1 MLLYRP
7 NKFRRE
13 ELKTRSLYTEHR
25 HLPLLFISNCIRTFD
40 PHPLPTYLRQAR
52 YWLANM
58 TAREART
65 VIVVTG
71 SHTITAGYGIHEILK
86 RPSIS
91 LTARV
96 GLSRSTA
103 STSSASSPPDYTKY
117 LVGSALDEAERRG
130 DDIAIFWPMR
140 KGYVRDWQQMIAL
153 WNYVLFHLLPI
164 RRSHNESNVLISLPL
179 PISRATHAYLTQIF
193 FEHFN
198 SAAIAIAEKP
208 LLSCYGVGTM
218 NACVVDLGYEGCDIT
233 PVIECVVQSNANVKT
248 DVGTRHCILYLA
260 HLLRRDQSLV
270 KAIQTLLRYTR
281 KASAA
286 SSPQSEEVALR
297 QATYSLAKQLVEDG
311 LVIDEDAVKK
321 GAGGL
326 VSAAG
331 DEDEEG
337 NFDIAAV
344 LVEGAKKHDDEEEE
358 RRKHMEANPGVDIDE
373 TILASITGE
382 DGQAGGSTDE
392 KAILVQFRGLKLKV
406 GPERFR
412 FLEPLFRP
420 ELLKDVAGAA
430 DLHIGDEPFGAGP
443 LIAESNGVHAN
454 GSTSYDSYPMPTA
467 SPDWSQGIPL
477 PLAIANAIS
486 RIEDADRRPQLW
498 ESLIFTGQPA
508 KIKMIQIEAVSS
520 LYDFVATEQTEA
532 AQVLAEPNPLQARN
546 ARAIK
551 VPDYFSEFKER
562 NDLAPFLGATIY
574 AKLIFGD
581 PQAKAF
587 ITKQNYN
594 EAGPNQAFSVKPG
607 A

>member
-1 MLLYRP
+1 
-7 NKFRRE
+7 
-13 ELKTRSLYTEHR
+13 
-25 HLPLLFISNCIRTFD
+25 
-40 PHPLPTYLRQAR
+40 
-52 YWLANM
+52 M

-65 VIVVTG
+65 VIVITG

-96 GLSRSTA
+96 GLARSAA
-103 STSSASSPPDYTKY
+103 SSSSASSPPDYTQY

-130 DDIAIFWPMR
+130 DDVAIFWPMR

-164 RRSHNESNVLISLPL
+164 RRSHNDSNVLISLPL
-179 PISRATHAYLTQIF
+179 PVSRVTHAYLTQIF

-198 SAAIAIAEKP
+198 SAAITIAEKP

-218 NACVVDLGYEGCDIT
+218 NACVVDLGYESCDVS
-233 PVIECVVQSNANVKT
+233 PVIECLVQSNANVKT

-281 KASAA
+281 KASA
-286 SSPQSEEVALR
+286 SSSRQNEDAALKK
-297 QATYSLAKQLVEDG
+297 AMFSLAKQLLEEG
-311 LVIDEDAVKK
+311 LVLDEEAFKK
-321 GAGGL
+321 GAGGM
-326 VSAAG
+326 VSAADG
-331 DEDEEG
+331 EDDEG
-337 NFDIAAV
+337 NFDIAAA
-344 LVEGAKKHDDEEEE
+344 LVEGTKKHDEDEEE
-358 RRKHMEANPGVDIDE
+358 RRKAMEANQDGEIDE
-373 TILASITGE
+373 SILASITGE
-382 DGQAGGSTDE
+382 DGQAGGSTDD
-392 KAILVQFRGLKLKV
+392 KAVLVHWRGLKLKV

-430 DLHIGDEPFGAGP
+430 DDHIGDEPFGAGP
-443 LIAESNGVHAN
+443 IVAEAN
-454 GSTSYDSYPMPTA
+454 GTQSHDSYPTATA
-467 SPDWSQGIPL
+467 SPDWSQAISL
-477 PLAIANAIS
+477 PLGIANAIS

-498 ESLIFTGQPA
+498 ENLIFTGQPA
-508 KIKMIQIEAVSS
+508 KIKTIQLEAISALS
-520 LYDFVATEQTEA
+520 EYVATEQTEA

-546 ARAIK
+546 VRALR

-562 NDLAPFLGATIY
+562 NDLAPFLGGTIY
-574 AKLIFGD
+574 AKLVFGD

-594 EAGPNQAFSVKPG
+594 EAGPNQTFSVKLT

>member
-1 MLLYRP
+1 
-7 NKFRRE
+7 
-13 ELKTRSLYTEHR
+13 
-25 HLPLLFISNCIRTFD
+25 
-40 PHPLPTYLRQAR
+40 
-52 YWLANM
+52 M

-65 VIVVTG
+65 AIVVTG

-96 GLSRSTA
+96 GLPRWTA
-103 STSSASSPPDYTKY
+103 SGSSASSPPDYTQY

-130 DDIAIFWPMR
+130 DDVAVFWPMR

-164 RRSHNESNVLISLPL
+164 RRSHNDSNVLISLPL

-198 SAAIAIAEKP
+198 SAAITIAEKP

-218 NACVVDLGYEGCDIT
+218 NGCVVDLGYEGCNVT
-233 PVIECVVQSNANVKT
+233 PVIECLVQSNANVKT
-248 DVGTRHCILYLA
+248 DVGARHCILYLA

-270 KAIQTLLRYTR
+270 KAIQTLLRCTR
-281 KASAA
+281 KAS
-286 SSPQSEEVALR
+286 SRQDQETALR
-297 QATYSLAKQLVEDG
+297 KAMFSLAKQLVEEG
-311 LVIDEDAVKK
+311 LVLDEDAVKK
-321 GAGGL
+321 GSGGL
-326 VSAAG
+326 VSAADG
-331 DEDEEG
+331 EDDEG

-344 LVEGAKKHDDEEEE
+344 LVEGTKKHDEEEEE
-358 RRKHMEANPGVDIDE
+358 RRRAMEANQGEEIDE
-373 TILASITGE
+373 AILASITGE

-392 KAILVQFRGLKLKV
+392 KATLVTFRGLKLKV

-420 ELLKDVAGAA
+420 ELLKDVAGAS
-430 DLHIGDEPFGAGP
+430 DLHLGDEPFGAGP
-443 LIAESNGVHAN
+443 IVAETNGAGTNGDAAQSPASHDNFPIA
-454 GSTSYDSYPMPTA
+454 TA
-467 SPDWSQGIPL
+467 TPNWSQAVPL
-477 PLAIANAIS
+477 PLAIASAIS

-498 ESLIFTGQPA
+498 ENLIFTGQPA
-508 KIKMIQIEAVSS
+508 KIKTIQIEAISALS
-520 LYDFVATEQTEA
+520 EFVATEQTEA

-546 ARAIK
+546 VRALR

-562 NDLAPFLGATIY
+562 TDLASFLGGTIY

-594 EAGPNQAFSVKPG
+594 EAGPNQAFAVKL
-607 A
+607 AA

>member
-1 MLLYRP
+1 
-7 NKFRRE
+7 
-13 ELKTRSLYTEHR
+13 
-25 HLPLLFISNCIRTFD
+25 
-40 PHPLPTYLRQAR
+40 
-52 YWLANM
+52 M

-96 GLSRSTA
+96 GLPRSAA
-103 STSSASSPPDYTKY
+103 STSSSSSPPDYTQY
-117 LVGSALDEAERRG
+117 LVGSALDQAERRG
-130 DDIAIFWPMR
+130 DDVAIFWPMR

-164 RRSHNESNVLISLPL
+164 RRSHNDSNVLISLPL
-179 PISRATHAYLTQIF
+179 PVPRSTHAYLAQIF

-198 SAAIAIAEKP
+198 SAAITIAEKP
-208 LLSCYGVGTM
+208 VLSCYGVGAM
-218 NACVVDLGYEGCDIT
+218 NACVVDLGYESCDVS
-233 PVIECVVQSNANVKT
+233 PVIECMVQTNANVKT
-248 DVGTRHCILYLA
+248 DVGARHCILYLA

-281 KASAA
+281 KASA
-286 SSPQSEEVALR
+286 SRQSEEAALKS
-297 QATYSLAKQLVEDG
+297 AIYSLAQQLVEEG
-311 LVIDEDAVKK
+311 LVLDEEAFKK
-321 GAGGL
+321 GAGGMI
-326 VSAAG
+326 SAADG
-331 DEDEEG
+331 EDDEG

-344 LVEGAKKHDDEEEE
+344 LVDGAKKHDDEDEE
-358 RRKHMEANPGVDIDE
+358 RRKAMEAGQGEEIDE
-373 TILASITGE
+373 AILASITGE

-392 KAILVQFRGLKLKV
+392 KAVLVTFRGLKLKV

-420 ELLKDVAGAA
+420 ELLKDVAGASESS
-430 DLHIGDEPFGAGP
+430 IGDEPFGAGP
-443 LIAESNGVHAN
+443 IVAEAN
-454 GSTSYDSYPMPTA
+454 GNANSSSHDSYPVSTA
-467 SPDWSQGIPL
+467 SPDWSQAIPL

-486 RIEDADRRPQLW
+486 RVEDADRRPQLW
-498 ESLIFTGQPA
+498 ENLIFTGQPA
-508 KIKMIQIEAVSS
+508 KIKTIQLEAISALS
-520 LYDFVATEQTEA
+520 EFVATEQTEA

-546 ARAIK
+546 VRALR
-551 VPDYFSEFKER
+551 VPDYFSEFKDR
-562 NDLAPFLGATIY
+562 NDLAPFLGGTIY
-574 AKLIFGD
+574 AKLVFGD

-594 EAGPNQAFSVKPG
+594 EAGPNQAFSVKLT

>member
-1 MLLYRP
+1 
-7 NKFRRE
+7 
-13 ELKTRSLYTEHR
+13 
-25 HLPLLFISNCIRTFD
+25 
-40 PHPLPTYLRQAR
+40 
-52 YWLANM
+52 M

-96 GLSRSTA
+96 GLPRSTA
-103 STSSASSPPDYTKY
+103 SSSSSSSPPDYSQY

-130 DDIAIFWPMR
+130 EDVAIFWPIR
-140 KGYVRDWQQMIAL
+140 KGYVRDWQQVIAL

-164 RRSHNESNVLISLPL
+164 RRSHNDSNVLISLPL

-198 SAAIAIAEKP
+198 SAAITIAEKP

-218 NACVVDLGYEGCDIT
+218 NACVVDLGYESCDIT
-233 PVIECVVQSNANVKT
+233 PVIECLVQSNANVKT
-248 DVGTRHCILYLA
+248 DVGARHCILYLA

-281 KASAA
+281 KASSA
-286 SSPQSEEVALR
+286 SSRQSDDAALR
-297 QATYSLAKQLVEDG
+297 NAMFSLAQQLVEEG
-311 LVIDEDAVKK
+311 LVLDEEAVKK
-321 GAGGL
+321 GAGGIA
-326 VSAAG
+326 SAVDG
-331 DEDEEG
+331 EDDEG

-344 LVEGAKKHDDEEEE
+344 LVEGSKKHDEEEEE
-358 RRKHMEANPGVDIDE
+358 RRRALEANQGEEIDE
-373 TILASITGE
+373 AILASITGE
-382 DGQAGGSTDE
+382 DGQAGGSTDD
-392 KAILVQFRGLKLKV
+392 KAVLVHFRGLKLKV

-412 FLEPLFRP
+412 FIEPLFRP
-420 ELLKDVAGAA
+420 ELLKDVAGANE
-430 DLHIGDEPFGAGP
+430 LHIGDEPFGAAP
-443 LIAESNGVHAN
+443 IIAESNP
-454 GSTSYDSYPMPTA
+454 TSHDSYPMPTA
-467 SPDWSQGIPL
+467 SPDWSQAVPL

-486 RIEDADRRPQLW
+486 RVEDADRRPQLW
-498 ESLIFTGQPA
+498 ENLIFTGQPA
-508 KIKMIQIEAVSS
+508 KIKTIQFEAISS
-520 LYDFVATEQTEA
+520 LSDFVATEQTEA

-546 ARAIK
+546 VRALK

-562 NDLAPFLGATIY
+562 NDLAPFLGGTIY

-594 EAGPNQAFSVKPG
+594 EAGPNQAFSVKLG

>member
-1 MLLYRP
+1 
-7 NKFRRE
+7 
-13 ELKTRSLYTEHR
+13 
-25 HLPLLFISNCIRTFD
+25 
-40 PHPLPTYLRQAR
+40 
-52 YWLANM
+52 M
-58 TAREART
+58 TAREARS

-96 GLSRSTA
+96 GLPRSAA
-103 STSSASSPPDYTKY
+103 SSSSTCSPPDYTQY

-130 DDIAIFWPMR
+130 DEVAIFWPMR
-140 KGYVRDWQQMIAL
+140 KGYIRDWQQMIAL

-164 RRSHNESNVLISLPL
+164 RRSHNDSNVLISLPL

-198 SAAIAIAEKP
+198 SAAITIAEKP

-218 NACVVDLGYEGCDIT
+218 NGCVVDLGYEGCDVT
-233 PVIECVVQSNANVKT
+233 PVIECLVQSNANIKT
-248 DVGTRHCILYLA
+248 DVGARHCILYLA

-281 KASAA
+281 KAS
-286 SSPQSEEVALR
+286 SRQNEETALR
-297 QATYSLAKQLVEDG
+297 DAMFSLAKQLVEEG
-311 LVIDEDAVKK
+311 LVLDEDAVKK

-326 VSAAG
+326 VSAADG
-331 DEDEEG
+331 EDDEG

-344 LVEGAKKHDDEEEE
+344 LVEGAKKHDDEDEE
-358 RRKHMEANPGVDIDE
+358 RRRAIEANQGEEIDE
-373 TILASITGE
+373 AILASITGE

-392 KAILVQFRGLKLKV
+392 KATLVHFRGLKLKV

-420 ELLKDVAGAA
+420 ELLKDVAGASE
-430 DLHIGDEPFGAGP
+430 LHLGDEPFGAGP
-443 LIAESNGVHAN
+443 IVAEAN
-454 GSTSYDSYPMPTA
+454 AAPAPASHDSYPIATA
-467 SPDWSQGIPL
+467 SPDWSQAVSL

-498 ESLIFTGQPA
+498 ENLIFTGQPA
-508 KIKMIQIEAVSS
+508 KIKTIQIEAISALS
-520 LYDFVATEQTEA
+520 EFVATEQTEA

-546 ARAIK
+546 VRALR
-551 VPDYFSEFKER
+551 VPDYFSEFKDR
-562 NDLAPFLGATIY
+562 TDLASFLGGTIY

-594 EAGPNQAFSVKPG
+594 EAGPNQAFAVKL
-607 A
+607 AA

>member
-1 MLLYRP
+1 MI
-7 NKFRRE
+7 
-13 ELKTRSLYTEHR
+13 
-25 HLPLLFISNCIRTFD
+25 LLFIKARTPSHTLLLHIRKLSY
-40 PHPLPTYLRQAR
+40 HQLHAWCCRSLKR
-52 YWLANM
+52 M

-65 VIVVTG
+65 VIVITG

-96 GLSRSTA
+96 GLARSTA
-103 STSSASSPPDYTKY
+103 STSSSSSPPDYSKY

-164 RRSHNESNVLISLPL
+164 RRSHNDSNVLISLPL
-179 PISRATHAYLTQIF
+179 PISRATYAYLTQVF

-198 SAAIAIAEKP
+198 SAAITIAEKP

-218 NACVVDLGYEGCDIT
+218 NGCVVDLGYESCDVT
-233 PVIECVVQSNANVKT
+233 PVIECVVQSNSNVKT

-281 KASAA
+281 KASVA
-286 SSPQSEEVALR
+286 SSSQSDETRLR
-297 QATYSLAKQLVEDG
+297 QAMFSLAKQLLEEG
-311 LVIDEDAVKK
+311 LVLDEDAVKK
-321 GAGGL
+321 GAGGI
-326 VSAAG
+326 VSAADG
-331 DEDEEG
+331 DDEEG

-344 LVEGAKKHDDEEEE
+344 LVEGAKKHDDDDEE
-358 RRKHMEANPGVDIDE
+358 RRKAMEASSGEVDE
-373 TILASITGE
+373 AILASITGE
-382 DGQAGGSTDE
+382 DGQAGGSKDE
-392 KAILVQFRGLKLKV
+392 KAVLVQFRGLKLKV

-420 ELLKDVAGAA
+420 ELLKEVAGAA
-430 DLHIGDEPFGAGP
+430 ELHIGDEPFGAGP
-443 LIAESNGVHAN
+443 LVAETDGVSSH
-454 GSTSYDSYPMPTA
+454 DSYPMPTS
-467 SPDWSQGIPL
+467 SPDWSSAMPL
-477 PLAIANAIS
+477 PLAIANSIA
-486 RIEDADRRPQLW
+486 RVEDADRRPQLW
-498 ESLIFTGQPA
+498 ENLIFTGQPA
-508 KIKMIQIEAVSS
+508 KIKTIQIEAISALS
-520 LYDFVATEQTEA
+520 DYVATEQTEA

-546 ARAIK
+546 VRALR
-551 VPDYFSEFKER
+551 VPDYFAEFKDR
-562 NDLAPFLGATIY
+562 TDLAPFLGGTIY
-574 AKLIFGD
+574 AKLVFGD

-594 EAGPNQAFSVKPG
+594 EAGPNQAFSVKLG

>member
-1 MLLYRP
+1 M
-7 NKFRRE
+7 
-13 ELKTRSLYTEHR
+13 
-25 HLPLLFISNCIRTFD
+25 
-40 PHPLPTYLRQAR
+40 
-52 YWLANM
+52 
-58 TAREART
+58 
-65 VIVVTG
+65 TG

-96 GLSRSTA
+96 GLPRSSA
-103 STSSASSPPDYTKY
+103 STSSSSSPPDYKQY
-117 LVGSALDEAERRG
+117 LVGSALDQAERRG
-130 DDIAIFWPMR
+130 DDVAIFWPMR

-164 RRSHNESNVLISLPL
+164 RRSHNDSNILISLPL
-179 PISRATHAYLTQIF
+179 PVSRATHAYLTQIF

-198 SAAIAIAEKP
+198 SAAITIAEKP
-208 LLSCYGVGTM
+208 LLSCYGVGSM
-218 NACVVDLGYEGCDIT
+218 NACVVDLGYESCDVS
-233 PVIECVVQSNANVKT
+233 PVIECLVQSNANVKT

-281 KASAA
+281 KASSPAA
-286 SSPQSEEVALR
+286 LSHESEQAALR
-297 QATYSLAKQLVEDG
+297 SAIFSLAQQLLEEG
-311 LVIDEDAVKK
+311 LVLDEEAFKK
-321 GAGGL
+321 GAGGMIS
-326 VSAAG
+326 VADG
-331 DEDEEG
+331 QDDEG

-344 LVEGAKKHDDEEEE
+344 LVEGTKKHDDEEE
-358 RRKHMEANPGVDIDE
+358 RRKAIEAAQGEEIDE
-373 TILASITGE
+373 AILASITGE

-392 KAILVQFRGLKLKV
+392 KAVLVHFRGLKLKV

-420 ELLKDVAGAA
+420 ELLKDVAGAS
-430 DLHIGDEPFGAGP
+430 DLNLGDEPFGAGP
-443 LIAESNGVHAN
+443 IVTDWSSH
-454 GSTSYDSYPMPTA
+454 DSYPMSAA
-467 SPDWSQGIPL
+467 SPDWGQAISL

-486 RIEDADRRPQLW
+486 RVEDADRRPQLW
-498 ESLIFTGQPA
+498 ENLIFTGQPA
-508 KIKMIQIEAVSS
+508 KIKTIQLEAVSALS
-520 LYDFVATEQTEA
+520 EFVATEQTEA

-546 ARAIK
+546 VRALR

-562 NDLAPFLGATIY
+562 NDLAPFLGGTIY
-574 AKLIFGD
+574 AKLVFGD

-594 EAGPNQAFSVKPG
+594 EAGPNQAFSVKLS

>member
-1 MLLYRP
+1 
-7 NKFRRE
+7 
-13 ELKTRSLYTEHR
+13 
-25 HLPLLFISNCIRTFD
+25 
-40 PHPLPTYLRQAR
+40 
-52 YWLANM
+52 M

-65 VIVVTG
+65 VIIVTG

-103 STSSASSPPDYTKY
+103 SSSSTSSPPDYSQY

-130 DDIAIFWPMR
+130 EDVAIFWPMR
-140 KGYVRDWQQMIAL
+140 KGYVRDWQQVIAL

-164 RRSHNESNVLISLPL
+164 RRSHNDSNVLISVPL

-198 SAAIAIAEKP
+198 SAAITIAEKP

-218 NACVVDLGYEGCDIT
+218 NACVVDLGYESCDIT
-233 PVIECVVQSNANVKT
+233 PVIECLVQSNANIKT
-248 DVGTRHCILYLA
+248 DVGARHCILYLA

-281 KASAA
+281 KASSA
-286 SSPQSEEVALR
+286 SWRQTDDAALR
-297 QATYSLAKQLVEDG
+297 NAMFSLAQQLVEEG
-311 LVIDEDAVKK
+311 LVLDEEAVKK
-321 GAGGL
+321 GAGGI
-326 VSAAG
+326 AAAVDG
-331 DEDEEG
+331 EDDEG

-344 LVEGAKKHDDEEEE
+344 LVEGSKKHDEEEDE
-358 RRKHMEANPGVDIDE
+358 RRRAMEANQSEEIDE
-373 TILASITGE
+373 AILASITGE
-382 DGQAGGSTDE
+382 DGQAGASTDD
-392 KAILVQFRGLKLKV
+392 KAVLVHFRGLKLKV

-412 FLEPLFRP
+412 FIEPLFRP
-420 ELLKDVAGAA
+420 ELLKDVAGANE
-430 DLHIGDEPFGAGP
+430 LHIGDEPFGAAP
-443 LIAESNGVHAN
+443 IIAESN
-454 GSTSYDSYPMPTA
+454 STSHDSYPMPTA
-467 SPDWSQGIPL
+467 SPDWSQAIPL

-486 RIEDADRRPQLW
+486 RVEDADRRPQLW
-498 ESLIFTGQPA
+498 ENLIFTGQPA
-508 KIKMIQIEAVSS
+508 KIKTIQFEAISS
-520 LYDFVATEQTEA
+520 LSDFVATEQTEA

-546 ARAIK
+546 VRALK

-562 NDLAPFLGATIY
+562 NDLAPFLGGTIY

-594 EAGPNQAFSVKPG
+594 EAGPNQAFSVKLG

>member
-1 MLLYRP
+1 M
-7 NKFRRE
+7 
-13 ELKTRSLYTEHR
+13 
-25 HLPLLFISNCIRTFD
+25 I
-40 PHPLPTYLRQAR
+40 
-52 YWLANM
+52 
-58 TAREART
+58 
-65 VIVVTG
+65 VITG

-96 GLSRSTA
+96 GLPRSTA
-103 STSSASSPPDYTKY
+103 SSSSVSSSPDYTQY

-130 DDIAIFWPMR
+130 DDVAIFWPMR

-164 RRSHNESNVLISLPL
+164 RRSHNDSNVLISLPL

-198 SAAIAIAEKP
+198 SAAITIAEKP
-208 LLSCYGVGTM
+208 LLSCYGVATM
-218 NACVVDLGYEGCDIT
+218 NACVVDLGYECCDVT
-233 PVIECVVQSNANVKT
+233 PVIECVVQTNANIKT
-248 DVGTRHCILYLA
+248 DVGARHCILYLA

-281 KASAA
+281 KAS
-286 SSPQSEEVALR
+286 SSSSRQSEEAALR
-297 QATYSLAKQLVEDG
+297 KAMFSLAQQLLEEG
-311 LVIDEDAVKK
+311 LVLDEEAVKK
-321 GAGGL
+321 GAGGI
-326 VSAAG
+326 VSAADG
-331 DEDEEG
+331 EDDEG

-344 LVEGAKKHDDEEEE
+344 LVEGSKKHDEEEEE
-358 RRKHMEANPGVDIDE
+358 RRRAMEANQGEEIDE
-373 TILASITGE
+373 AILASITGE

-392 KAILVQFRGLKLKV
+392 KAVLVHWRGLKLKV
-406 GPERFR
+406 GPERLR
-412 FLEPLFRP
+412 FIEPLFRP
-420 ELLKDVAGAA
+420 ELLKDVAGASE
-430 DLHIGDEPFGAGP
+430 LHLGDEPFGAGP
-443 LIAESNGVHAN
+443 IVADVIDAN
-454 GSTSYDSYPMPTA
+454 DSEAHTVSSYDSYPMPT
-467 SPDWSQGIPL
+467 SPPDWSQATPL

-498 ESLIFTGQPA
+498 ENLIFTGQPA
-508 KIKMIQIEAVSS
+508 KIKTIQFEAISS
-520 LYDFVATEQTEA
+520 LSEFVATEQTEA

-546 ARAIK
+546 VRALK

-562 NDLAPFLGATIY
+562 NDLAPFLGGTIY

-594 EAGPNQAFSVKPG
+594 EAGPNQAFSVKLG